1 MKIYVLYHGGG
12 CADGFCSAWIA
23 RKVLPDATFMAV
35 NYGDPPPALEKG
47 ADVYVLDFSYKRPV
61 MEKWLLEERPACFT
75 LIDHHGTA
83 EKDLAGL
90 DGWCRQNGIA
100 AKVTFEMSMSGAMLT
115 WLWFFRDAT
124 PPWIVEYVQD
134 RDLWRWELPDSRE
147 INAALRSYPMTF
159 GQWDNFAAAPSAILD
174 SLQNEGEAILRDQ
187 AQTVEAAAKNAV
199 EIEMDGHK
207 ILCVNATT
215 LISETAG
222 KLAEDRPFGA
232 TFLIRGDGK
241 KVWSLRSREGGIDV
255 SEVAKKRGG
264 GGHRNA
270 AGFQE

>member
-1 MKIYVLYHGGG
+1 MKVYVLYHGGG
-12 CADGFCSAWIA
+12 CADGFCSAWVA
-23 RKVLPDATFMAV
+23 SKVFPDATFMAV

-61 MEKWLLEERPACFT
+61 MEKWLLEERPVCLT
-75 LIDHHGTA
+75 LIDHHSTA

-90 DGWCRQNGIA
+90 EGWCRQNGIA

-124 PPWIVEYVQD
+124 PPWIVDYVQD
-134 RDLWRWELPDSRE
+134 RDLWAWELPDSKA
-147 INAALRSYPMTF
+147 INAAIRSYSLDF
-159 GQWDNFAAAPSAILD
+159 GVWDAMSASSPEIFIA
-174 SLQNEGEAILRDQ
+174 EGKAILRDQ
-187 AQTVEAAAKNAV
+187 AQTVEAAVKNAV

-215 LISETAG
+215 LTSETAG
-222 KLAEDRPFGA
+222 KLAENRPFGA

-241 KVWSLRSREGGIDV
+241 KVWSIRSREGGIDV

-264 GGHRNA
+264 GGHFHA